1 MRATARPKRSQN
13 PNRRTSTTKALNLI
27 DLLIVAATVVGLV
40 NGYRRGFWLSL
51 AQYVG
56 LVVGV
61 VLGAAAAGPLL
72 DSLGIHNPVARPLG
86 AVLVLVIGGSLGS
99 SIGFAAG
106 EPIRRQILR
115 KGLHTVPDSFGGA
128 AVSMVAVLAMCWFL
142 GLSFSRGPSQEVA
155 LQIQQSTVLRA
166 LDSLAPRPPDFLAR
180 VEGILSGVEFPPVF
194 AGLEPTLPAPL
205 PIPTSIDTPGVKHAS
220 QLVVKVTGA
229 GCGGLV
235 TGSGFPIGNGYV
247 VTNAHVVS
255 GTGDHRIETAG
266 GVTLRA
272 EVVYFDPDRDVALL
286 YVPDYAGAALGLAP
300 AERGTQGAVIGY
312 PGGGPESVQPAV
324 VDGAIEAAG
333 RDIYNQ
339 KPVTRAIYVIQARV
353 RPGNS
358 GGPLVDLQGRVLGI
372 VFATSASQPDQGYA
386 LTDDEITGA
395 VQKAHSP
402 DAPIDTSQLQCAA

>member
-1 MRATARPKRSQN
+1 M
-13 PNRRTSTTKALNLI
+13 
-27 DLLIVAATVVGLV
+27 AAVVVGSV

-72 DSLGIHNPVARPLG
+72 DYIGIHNPVARPFG

-106 EPIRRQILR
+106 EPIRRNILR
-115 KGLHTVPDSFGGA
+115 RGLHTMPDSIGGA
-128 AVSMVAVLAMCWFL
+128 ALSTIAVLAMCWFL
-142 GLSFSRGPSQEVA
+142 GLSFSRGPSQEIA
-155 LQIQQSTVLRA
+155 QEIQRSTVLRT
-166 LDSLAPRPPDFLAR
+166 LDSLAPRPPAFLAR
-180 VEGILSGVEFPPVF
+180 VEGILSGVTFPPVF
-194 AGLEPTLPAPL
+194 AGLEPSLPAPL
-205 PIPTSIDTPGVKHAS
+205 PIPASVDTPGVQHAK
-220 QLVVKVTGA
+220 QFVVKVTGT

-235 TGSGFPIGNGYV
+235 TGSGFPIGNGYM

-255 GTGDHRIETAG
+255 GTSNHRVETPG
-266 GVTLRA
+266 GVGMKA

-286 YVPDYAGAALGLAP
+286 YVPDYAGAALDLGP
-300 AERGTQGAVIGY
+300 AERGTKGAVIGY

-339 KPVTRAIYVIQARV
+339 KPVTRDPRDLCDLGEGQAGELGWPVGGPTGPRGGDCFRHLGQPA
-353 RPGNS
+353 RPGLCAHRRRDRARRPEGAQPAIADRHQPSPMRRVN
-358 GGPLVDLQGRVLGI
+358 PLPLQGEG
-372 VFATSASQPDQGYA
+372 
-386 LTDDEITGA
+386 
-395 VQKAHSP
+395 
-402 DAPIDTSQLQCAA
+402 